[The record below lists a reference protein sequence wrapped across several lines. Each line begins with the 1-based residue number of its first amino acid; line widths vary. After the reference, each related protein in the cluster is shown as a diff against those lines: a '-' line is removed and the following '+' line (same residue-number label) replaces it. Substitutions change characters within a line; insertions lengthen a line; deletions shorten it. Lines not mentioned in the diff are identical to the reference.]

1 LRPEL
6 VLAGDA
12 ETLLIGEGKRTKEE
26 GVRDR
31 EERCRCGN
39 AEGEQQHGG
48 EREAASRRSFSQA
61 DIQPLYRNQV
71 CGEAPEKH
79 RRCRLCRAEQELYDR
94 SIVAP

>member
-1 LRPEL
+1 L

-12 ETLLIGEGKRTKEE
+12 ETPLIGEGKRTKEE

-48 EREAASRRSFSQA
+48 EREAPRRAKCSHR
-61 DIQPLYRNQV
+61 QP
-71 CGEAPEKH
+71 
-79 RRCRLCRAEQELYDR
+79 
-94 SIVAP
+94 